1 MTTKRWVAVA
11 GVSVLGAIGAAGLAL
26 ALYLGWMFHSL
37 PDARQIAEYRPPTS
51 SRVFAYDGALIGEF
65 AKERRI
71 IVDYEDIPPVLIRAF
86 LAAEDRTFFQHGG
99 IDYVGVSRAM
109 LNNVGNV
116 IRGRRVEGGSTIT
129 QQVAKNV
136 LLTSDVT
143 LGRKV
148 KEAILAKR
156 LEDTLD
162 KEQILELY
170 MNEVYLGYEA
180 YGVGAAAYNYFG
192 KRLHQLTP
200 AEAAYIAALLK
211 APSNY
216 HPIKRKEAAL
226 ARRNWILGEMAE
238 LRWLPEARARA
249 AMREDLVVNPRPPRT
264 QFANAD
270 YFVEE
275 VRKRAVASKW
285 GDEVNEGGYYI
296 RTTLDPKLQGA
307 AQMALMN
314 GLEAYDRRHGWR
326 GARANAAAAADWEAE
341 AGKLRVPTER
351 KGWRRAMVE
360 SASGE
365 SVRVRLVKAGGSGL
379 LLAEDAAWAQ
389 AGAGL
394 RPGDLVLVEPVPGGR
409 YALKQIPE
417 VQGAIVAMDPWS
429 GRTLAMVGGYSFS
442 LSRSESPLNR
452 ATQANRQP
460 GSAFKP
466 FVYAT
471 ALENG
476 YTPASRV
483 LDAPITLRGA
493 GGADWTP
500 ENYQRRSFGWQ
511 SLRNGLVYSR
521 NQMTV
526 RLAQSVGMR
535 KIRDDAL
542 DFGIAEDME
551 PVLAMALGAG
561 ETTPFKL
568 TAAYAA
574 FVNGGRRIEPHLM
587 EVVHDR
593 DGKAVYTA
601 EDRNCPRLCDAAW
614 NGDESPR
621 DLPILGEQVI
631 NPVTAYQITTMLEGV
646 VQQGTAVQARVLNRP
661 LAGKTGTTNEYRS
674 AWFVG
679 YSPELVVG
687 VFVGFDD
694 NRSLG
699 NGETGGVAALPVFID
714 FMGEALKTVPPRAF
728 APPNMARWASVSGQ
742 PEAFRPG
749 TEPGARP
756 AAIRTAQTTTR
767 RPERRP
773 ASALRPAQA
782 VGTRT
787 PGSSDPAPAAPG
799 PAAKPAAPPPPPP
812 KEEVPDDLSGLY

>member
-1 MTTKRWVAVA
+1 MTTKRWFKVA
-11 GVSVLGAIGAAGLAL
+11 GLSVLGAVGAAGLAI
-26 ALYLGWMFHSL
+26 ALYMGWMLHSL

-51 SRVFAYDGALIGEF
+51 SRVFAYDGTLIGEF

-71 IVDYEDIPPVLIRAF
+71 IVEYDDIPPVLIRAF

-99 IDYVGVSRAM
+99 IDYLGVTRAM

-116 IRGRRVEGGSTIT
+116 VQGRRVEGGSTIT

-136 LLTSDVT
+136 LLNSDRT
-143 LGRKV
+143 IGRKV

-156 LEDTLD
+156 LEETLD

-192 KRLHQLTP
+192 KRLNQLTP

-216 HPIKRKEAAL
+216 HPVRRKVAAIG
-226 ARRNWILGEMAE
+226 RRNWILGEMAE
-238 LRWLPEARARA
+238 LRWLPQAEARA
-249 AMREDLVVNPRPPRT
+249 AMREDLLVQNRPART

-285 GDEVNEGGYYI
+285 GEEVNEGGYYI
-296 RTTLDPKLQGA
+296 RTTLDPKLQSA
-307 AQMALMN
+307 AQIALMN

-326 GARANAAAAADWEAE
+326 GAVDQVAALDGWESQ
-341 AGKLRVPTER
+341 AGKLRVPAER
-351 KGWRRAMVE
+351 KAWRRAVVE
-360 SASGE
+360 SAAGDT
-365 SVRVRLVKAGGSGL
+365 VRLRVAKVAGAGL
-379 LLAEDAAWAQ
+379 LAAEDAAWAA
-389 AGAGL
+389 AGRGL
-394 RPGDLVLVEPVPGGR
+394 RSGDLILVEETASGR
-409 YALKQIPE
+409 YALKQTPE
-417 VQGAIVAMDPWS
+417 VNGAIVALDPWS

-500 ENYQRRSFGWQ
+500 ENYSRRSYGWQ

-542 DFGIAEDME
+542 DFGIAEEME

-574 FVNGGRRIEPHLM
+574 FVNGGRRITPHLM

-601 EDRNCPRLCDAAW
+601 EDRDCPRTCRAAW

-621 DLPILGEQVI
+621 DIPLLGDQVI
-631 NPVTAYQITTMLEGV
+631 NQVTAYQITTMLEGV
-646 VQQGTAVQARVLNRP
+646 VQQGTAVKARVLNRP

-699 NGETGGVAALPVFID
+699 DGETGGDAALPVFID
-714 FMGEALKTVPPRAF
+714 FMGEALKTVPPRPF
-728 APPNMARWASVSGQ
+728 TPPDMARWASVAGQ

-756 AAIRTAQTTTR
+756 VAIRTTQRTVTR
-767 RPERRP
+767 QP
-773 ASALRPAQA
+773 LRPAEA
-782 VGTRT
+782 AAAARPART
-787 PGSSDPAPAAPG
+787 GPDRAPPPAPET
-799 PAAKPAAPPPPPP
+799 PAASAPPPPPP
-812 KEEVPDDLSGLY
+812 REEVPEDLSGLY

>member
-1 MTTKRWVAVA
+1 MTTKRWVAVT
-11 GVSVLGAIGAAGLAL
+11 GLSVLGAIGAAGLAL
-26 ALYLGWMFHSL
+26 GLYMGWMLHSL

-51 SRVFAYDGALIGEF
+51 SRVFAYDGTLIGEF

-71 IVDYEDIPPVLIRAF
+71 IVEYEDIPPVLIRAF

-99 IDYVGVSRAM
+99 IDYVGISRAM
-109 LNNVGNV
+109 MNNVGNV
-116 IRGRRVEGGSTIT
+116 IQGRRVEGGSTIT

-143 LGRKV
+143 IGRKV
-148 KEAILAKR
+148 KEAILAGR
-156 LEDTLD
+156 LEETLN

-192 KRLHQLTP
+192 KRLQQITP

-216 HPIKRKEAAL
+216 HPIRRKQQAM

-238 LRWLPEARARA
+238 LGWLPRDEARAA
-249 AMREDLVVNPRPPRT
+249 QREDLIVNPRPPRAA
-264 QFANAD
+264 QFASAD

-285 GDEVNEGGYYI
+285 GEEVNEGGYYI
-296 RTTLDPKLQGA
+296 RTTLDPKLQSA
-307 AQMALMN
+307 AQIALMN
-314 GLEAYDRRHGWR
+314 GLESYDRRHGWR
-326 GARANAAAAADWEAE
+326 GALGSTPVMEGWEEQAE
-341 AGKLRVPTER
+341 KHRLPVER
-351 KGWRRAMVE
+351 KGWRRAIVE
-360 SASGE
+360 SVDGGSAR
-365 SVRVRLVKAGGSGL
+365 VRVAKVTGAGL
-379 LLAEDAAWAQ
+379 LVAEDVAWAS

-394 RPGDLVLVEPVPGGR
+394 RPGDLIFVEETGSGR
-409 YALKQIPE
+409 YALKQIPAAN
-417 VQGAIVAMDPWS
+417 GAIVAMDPWS

-442 LSRSESPLNR
+442 LSQSESPLNR

-476 YTPASRV
+476 WTPASRV

-500 ENYQRRSFGWQ
+500 ENYSRRSYGWQ

-551 PVLAMALGAG
+551 PVLAMALGSG

-574 FVNGGRRIEPHLM
+574 FVNGGRRITPHLM

-601 EDRNCPRLCDAAW
+601 EDRKCPRACDAGW

-621 DLPILGEQVI
+621 TLPILGS
-631 NPVTAYQITTMLEGV
+631 
-646 VQQGTAVQARVLNRP
+646 R
-661 LAGKTGTTNEYRS
+661 
-674 AWFVG
+674 
-679 YSPELVVG
+679 
-687 VFVGFDD
+687 
-694 NRSLG
+694 
-699 NGETGGVAALPVFID
+699 
-714 FMGEALKTVPPRAF
+714 
-728 APPNMARWASVSGQ
+728 
-742 PEAFRPG
+742 
-749 TEPGARP
+749 
-756 AAIRTAQTTTR
+756 
-767 RPERRP
+767 
-773 ASALRPAQA
+773 
-782 VGTRT
+782 
-787 PGSSDPAPAAPG
+787 
-799 PAAKPAAPPPPPP
+799 
-812 KEEVPDDLSGLY
+812 